1 AVEEADCILAL
12 GIFFSDMDTGGFSAQ
27 IQPARVIQATSSCL
41 RVSHHIYPE
50 VTLGDVIEALLASP
64 ELKRHGWRPPA
75 EPDPRPAAGG
85 PGLTMEGIFEEL
97 NRFRTPGHLVI
108 ADVGDPLFGASSLRA
123 GLFIGAGYYAS
134 MGLAVPGA
142 IGAQLADPAHRPVVL
157 VGDGAFKMNGVEIGT
172 AVDLGLNP
180 IVVVVNNGTFA
191 TLRVL
196 DRDRSYMRVRPW
208 DYVGLA
214 RALGAD
220 GERSETRAAF
230 AEALKRAETSRG
242 VYLIDAVIPGDDA
255 SLALRRM
262 AEEFGPRVRRV
273 IDG

>member
-1 AVEEADCILAL
+1 
-12 GIFFSDMDTGGFSAQ
+12 
-27 IQPARVIQATSSCL
+27 
-41 RVSHHIYPE
+41 
-50 VTLGDVIEALLASP
+50 
-64 ELKRHGWRPPA
+64 
-75 EPDPRPAAGG
+75 
-85 PGLTMEGIFEEL
+85 
-97 NRFRTPGHLVI
+97 
-108 ADVGDPLFGASSLRA
+108 
-123 GLFIGAGYYAS
+123 

-172 AVDLGLNP
+172 AVDLGLSP

-214 RALGAD
+214 RSLGAN
-220 GERSETRAAF
+220 GERVETRAAF
-230 AEALKRAETSRG
+230 AEAMRRAEAAAG
-242 VYLIDAVIPGDDA
+242 PYLIDAVTPEDDA
-255 SLALRRM
+255 SVALRRM
-262 AEEFGPRVRRV
+262 ADEFGARVRKL